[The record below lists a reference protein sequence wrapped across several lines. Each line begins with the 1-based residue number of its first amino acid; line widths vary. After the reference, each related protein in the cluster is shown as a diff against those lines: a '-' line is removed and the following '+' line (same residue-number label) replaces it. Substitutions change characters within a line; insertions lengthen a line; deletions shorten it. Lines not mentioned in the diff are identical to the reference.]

1 MSVTPHQAT
10 LLLQHCGAL
19 LSITTM
25 SSLRTFRVVLSRDF
39 DPEITSW
46 NYTVANLPQARQ
58 TNAAGLVK
66 CFSLVSSGT
75 VQEIVLRFESAP
87 SNRVTRKEPLDRLL
101 LLSLADFRLRW
112 PSKSPDDPPRVAT
125 GRENGNYIT
134 RLLTTGVVLNGIHY
148 HFFGHSN
155 SQTKSRSCFMYGA
168 SKEDISAKI
177 EAMGDLSKLKS
188 VGKKAK
194 RIGLLF
200 SSAEAALD
208 LSPERCRD
216 IDDVKRDD
224 YVFTDGCGLIS
235 LQLARQLSQRRN
247 IIFRNQRYLPSV
259 FQIRY
264 RGYKGVLTLDPTLQ
278 GKEQVQFRESMR
290 KFKDASDHS
299 FAVVDYSK
307 PYVYG
312 SLNDEVVVL
321 LHTLGIS
328 ADILLDKQQQ
338 HLHFL
343 NNVSQGNPGAAF
355 QYLSYSGRLDLAE
368 RLLLEGI
375 GSVHTLLGR
384 MIREE
389 YTKMLNKRNEQRCR
403 ILIRRSRLLFGV
415 CDPSSKNG
423 HPGKLRE
430 VFVTWD
436 PDIIPRTMAQPAQY
450 PGGKELVTFGEVTGD
465 ARAEY
470 FARYTSASMGKVK
483 NLYMRWARLGHAM
496 SPQCQ
501 QLNQLFS
508 QCVDGN
514 HIRIPDDLKEFTK
527 LEDPSEPKHTVAP
540 FILDVLHDAC
550 TQLILQAVNTRPN
563 DCDEVDVMELFLA
576 RDKMAMSEF
585 ELLHLLLRWCEHSGE
600 DILEYSHHL
609 DFSALSD
616 EQQIWFL
623 SCLPPS
629 ATAPSLVRNGLLQS
643 QLVTP
648 DEVSKFRLDQPHLHW
663 KPVFRSSTDRMQR
676 FLPTVSQALEIFHK
690 KLIILTVDERL
701 SVAIYVPKKIER
713 ASEVQV
719 DTGVVVFAF
728 PHSQG
733 LHSPNYKMLPTKVN
747 YRLFCDEHMFQLYER
762 QRSNT
767 WIFLRRPQ
775 ADDSLY
781 RNEKNK
787 GDKRRARETTVRDGV
802 NFDCKASIALDK
814 VGRGLQQHIGKVQQ
828 NGVLGAEI
836 YVISNRDIN
845 SMRVLDEW
853 LTFVDTDEV
862 LPLFEKP
869 NKNYDIPRLS
879 SNDWADYP
887 ETVVAVVRDKD
898 FAHLQKLK
906 SVSELSTILGL
917 LNDHGEKKMLLDTF
931 SHVLAFEAS
940 SALSLD
946 RTIVASTLLDF
957 LPNAV
962 YLIPAFFRS
971 QTWETHR
978 SSLDEHLIHMAFSLP
993 RHLVL
998 LSEEM
1003 GSFIRRPIQI
1013 LLQELKCI
1021 SLREFADIVE
1031 LISLTVRSSETALD
1045 LLLGVLEPESS
1056 RLLVGRP
1063 TAIRQ
1068 FTSSLFGIALDHVD
1082 EASSAREQKS
1092 REFLEL
1098 RLDGHSDGCAMVK
1111 GTLRID
1117 SSLNGLLKAGDHVR
1131 LTASDPPQNDVIAR
1145 LFSMDAVVSSAEPGK
1160 VAFRCL
1166 HHPPSYLGKCAW
1178 SVTQCG
1184 SFVTSKTSF
1193 DAVTAFYTERET
1205 CSAIYAMLLGLPP
1218 SKQDKSIGIEL
1229 PVTVAPSLNG
1239 SQNAALAASMKHSLT
1254 FIWGP
1259 PGTGKTHTIVVIIT
1273 QLLEKLPKLRFLV
1286 TAPTHNAVDNM
1297 LRRFVAYPEAKNGGI
1312 VPVRVSTQLSKVA
1325 QDLRTYTC
1333 DAMVG
1338 KDLSANFPARR
1349 KAQKRIKE
1357 ARLVFTT
1364 CTGAALGLLRN
1375 EAFDVVIIDE
1385 ASQLTEPATLV
1396 PLVKGCSR
1404 AILVGDHVQLRAT
1417 VQQTAV
1423 VTCYD
1428 VSLFERHYNLAPRE
1442 GVAKV
1447 MLNMQYR
1454 MHRSICDFSSSE
1466 FYDSKLHTAVA
1477 DNARPLP
1484 PSLFPWPKTNR
1495 MVWVECAAPED
1506 LFQQSKSNAG

>member
-1 MSVTPHQAT
+1 
-10 LLLQHCGAL
+10 
-19 LSITTM
+19 M

-125 GRENGNYIT
+125 GRENGDYVT
-134 RLLTTGVVLNGIHY
+134 RLLTTGVVLNGTHY

-200 SSAEAALD
+200 SSAEAVLD

-235 LQLARQLSQRRN
+235 LQLARQLAQRRN
-247 IIFRNQRYLPSV
+247 IIHRNQRYLPSV

-278 GKEQVQFRESMR
+278 
-290 KFKDASDHS
+290 
-299 FAVVDYSK
+299 
-307 PYVYG
+307 
-312 SLNDEVVVL
+312 
-321 LHTLGIS
+321 
-328 ADILLDKQQQ
+328 
-338 HLHFL
+338 
-343 NNVSQGNPGAAF
+343 
-355 QYLSYSGRLDLAE
+355 
-368 RLLLEGI
+368 
-375 GSVHTLLGR
+375 
-384 MIREE
+384 
-389 YTKMLNKRNEQRCR
+389 
-403 ILIRRSRLLFGV
+403 
-415 CDPSSKNG
+415 
-423 HPGKLRE
+423 

-470 FARYTSASMGKVK
+470 FARYTSASLGKVK

-501 QLNQLFS
+501 QLNRLFS

-550 TQLILQAVNTRPN
+550 TQLILQADNTRPN

-585 ELLHLLLRWCEHSGE
+585 ELLHLLLRWCKHSGE
-600 DILEYSHHL
+600 DILEYRHHL

-643 QLVTP
+643 ELVTP

-701 SVAIYVPKKIER
+701 SVAIYVSKKIER

-733 LHSPNYKMLPTKVN
+733 LHSPNYKMLPTK
-747 YRLFCDEHMFQLYER
+747 
-762 QRSNT
+762 
-767 WIFLRRPQ
+767 

-869 NKNYDIPRLS
+869 NKNYDVPRLGS
-879 SNDWADYP
+879 KDWADYP

-906 SVSELSTILGL
+906 SVSDLSTMLGL
-917 LNDHGEKKMLLDTF
+917 LNDHCEKKMLLDTF
-931 SHVLAFEAS
+931 SHVLVFEAS

-962 YLIPAFFRS
+962 YLIPAFFQS
-971 QTWETHR
+971 QTWETHS
-978 SSLDEHLIHMAFSLP
+978 SSLEEHLTHLAFTLL
-993 RHLVL
+993 RNLVL

-1003 GSFIRRPIQI
+1003 GTFTRRPTQI
-1013 LLQELKCI
+1013 LLQEMKCI
-1021 SLREFADIVE
+1021 SLKEFAEIVE
-1031 LISLTVRSSETALD
+1031 LIALTVRSSETALD
-1045 LLLGVLEPESS
+1045 FLLGVLEPETP

-1082 EASSAREQKS
+1082 EASSARELKS
-1092 REFLEL
+1092 QEFLEL
-1098 RLDGHSDGCAMVK
+1098 RLDGYSDGYAVVK

-1117 SSLNGLLKAGDHVR
+1117 SSLNGLLKAGDH
-1131 LTASDPPQNDVIAR
+1131 
-1145 LFSMDAVVSSAEPGK
+1145 
-1160 VAFRCL
+1160 
-1166 HHPPSYLGKCAW
+1166 
-1178 SVTQCG
+1178 CG

-1193 DAVTAFYTERET
+1193 DAVTTFYTEREA

-1218 SKQDKSIGIEL
+1218 SNQGNSIGIEL
-1229 PVTVAPSLNG
+1229 PVTVAPLLNG

-1297 LRRFVAYPEAKNGGI
+1297 LRRFVAYPGAKNGGI

-1423 VTCYD
+1423 VTGYD

-1447 MLNMQYR
+1447 MLDTQYR

-1466 FYDSKLHTAVA
+1466 FYDGKLHTAVA

-1506 LFQQSKSNAG
+1506 LFQQSKSNVGQGEVCKRIIQLLKASPASSGSTAISKGSTATPTIAILTPYTRQKTLLTTTIPNAEVYSIDSFQGREADVIVFVTVRCNAHYALGFLDDMRRLNVVMTRAKAGVVLVGHKNTLTGVGAAETVDDSKLVWKRLLERCEVVELPAQDEDSGSTH